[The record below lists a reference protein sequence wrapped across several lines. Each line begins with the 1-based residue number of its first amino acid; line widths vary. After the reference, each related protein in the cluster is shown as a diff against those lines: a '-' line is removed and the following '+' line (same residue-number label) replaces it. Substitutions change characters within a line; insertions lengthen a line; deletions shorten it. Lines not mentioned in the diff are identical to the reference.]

1 MAEQNIAGANST
13 QQFVEIDK
21 IKDGII
27 TLKNGGLRSV
37 VMVAGLNF
45 ELKSEEEQDIIIS
58 SYQDFL
64 NSLDFSVQIMI
75 HSRKLNIENY
85 LQKMEEIKV
94 KEPNELLK
102 NQIDEYITFIRDFV
116 KQNEIMTKNFFVVI
130 PYEGAG
136 LKEAKKG
143 IMSMLSFGK
152 KKDNKKEQ
160 QESFDQQM
168 SQLRQRID
176 QVLAGL
182 ERIGLRSVVLN
193 DDELVELYYNLYN
206 PETIEK
212 DLKKEKVE
220 EQHK

>member
-64 NSLDFSVQIMI
+64 NSLDFSVQVMI

>member
-21 IKDGII
+21 IKDGVVI
-27 TLKNGGLRSV
+27 LKNGGLRAV
-37 VMVAGLNF
+37 IMVAGLNF

-64 NSLDFSVQIMI
+64 NSLDFSVQIAI
-75 HSRKLNIENY
+75 HSRKLNIDNY

-102 NQIDEYITFIRDFV
+102 NQISEYITFIRDFV

-136 LKEAKKG
+136 LKDAKKG
-143 IMSMLSFGK
+143 IMSILSFGK

-160 QESFDQQM
+160 QESFDQQI

-176 QVLAGL
+176 QVLTGL

-193 DDELVELYYNLYN
+193 DDELIELYYNIYN

-212 DLKKEKVE
+212 DLKKEKE
-220 EQHK
+220 K